1 MLLWPGLALIVALVL
16 WLGGRSATVSPPEV
30 PDPGPD
36 RAVREAVA
44 QARDAVRVHSRDGA
58 GWGRLGMVFQN
69 YDFPTEAK
77 ICFVRA
83 EELDSHN
90 PRWPYFHGLLLLPT
104 DLREGIARLERA
116 AVLCSDQPDAPRLRL
131 VEILTETG
139 QFDTAERHLDE
150 LLRGHPDNPV
160 ALLRLARLNDARG
173 RVAESLALVQRC
185 VSDPHTAKS
194 ALTLLAALKRKQGE
208 VALAD
213 AALRQAAALLRDA
226 SWPDPFLDEARR
238 LHVGRKGWVDE
249 ATRLTLQGNFA
260 EALPLI
266 TRVVKEYPEAPEGW
280 LLLGQVQLEQND
292 CVRAEQSV
300 RQHLRLAPQSVNGQH
315 KLGTAL
321 LCQERYREAADCF
334 AAAVRLKP
342 DFGEAHFNLGFARA
356 RAGQG
361 REALQNFRDAIR
373 YNPDF
378 IDPYFTLADLLGQ
391 LGEKAEARALLER
404 ARALNPAD
412 ERGKF
417 LGEKLR

>member
-1 MLLWPGLALIVALVL
+1 MLLWPGLVMIVALVL
-16 WLGGRSATVSPPEV
+16 WLGGRPASVLPPEV

-36 RAVREAVA
+36 RAVREAIA

-58 GWGRLGMVFQN
+58 AWGRLGIVLHN
-69 YDFPTEAK
+69 YDFPAEAK
-77 ICFVRA
+77 MCFARA
-83 EELDSHN
+83 EELDAHN
-90 PRWPYFHGLLLLPT
+90 PRWPYFHGLLLVPT
-104 DLREGIARLERA
+104 DVRGGIARLECA
-116 AVLCSDQPDAPRLRL
+116 VVLCNDEPDAPRLRL
-131 VEILTETG
+131 VEILMETG
-139 QFDTAERHLDE
+139 QFDIAERNLNE
-150 LLRGHPDNPV
+150 LLRRRSDHPM
-160 ALLRLARLNDARG
+160 ALLDLARLNDARG
-173 RVAESLALVQRC
+173 RIAESLALAQRC

-208 VALAD
+208 VASAD
-213 AALRQAAALLRDA
+213 AALRQAATLPRDA

-249 ATRLTLQGNFA
+249 ATRLTMLGRFA

-292 CVRAEQSV
+292 CARAEQSV

-361 REALQNFRDAIR
+361 REAVQNFRDAIR

-391 LGEKAEARALLER
+391 MGERAEALALLER
-404 ARALNPAD
+404 ARVLNPAD

-417 LGEKLR
+417 LREKLR